1 MYMGKWN
8 FKDPNLGT
16 VGITAIDWLRG
27 EGRCW
32 SLHTP
37 FLLQKLALHTA
48 VYHLPIFFKQ

>member
-1 MYMGKWN
+1 MYMGKME
-8 FKDPNLGT
+8 FKDPNLDT

-32 SLHTP
+32 CLHTP
-37 FLLQKLALHTA
+37 FLLQKLAKHTA